1 MRFGHFEGD
10 LIVTLLPG
18 EQVRLEA
25 DVVYVDP
32 ADTRWIAPKGF
43 ISDGA
48 SIPRAFWSIVGGPL
62 DGSYR
67 GPAFVH
73 DRYCAT
79 QSAPSHDVHRMF
91 YLACRAA
98 GVGALEAKILYAAV
112 RIGGPRWGEDLVEPL
127 PSAVPSDFDLDQ
139 AASRDERVGG
149 PAAPPASV
157 LDPNE
162 VATWIEQD
170 DPSLED
176 IDDYATAA
184 AI

>member
-1 MRFGHFEGD
+1 MEFGRFEGD
-10 LIVTLLPG
+10 IIVTFLPG
-18 EQVRLEA
+18 LQVQLDA

-62 DGSYR
+62 DGPYR
-67 GPAFVH
+67 GPALVH
-73 DRYCAT
+73 DRYCET

-98 GVGALEAKILYAAV
+98 GVGAVKAKILYAAV
-112 RIGGPRWGEDLVEPL
+112 RIGGPRWGEDLIEPL
-127 PSAVPSDFDLDQ
+127 PSALPSDFDLDGP
-139 AASRDERVGG
+139 ASRDGSVGG
-149 PAAPPASV
+149 PAAPLTSV

-162 VATWIEQD
+162 VANWIKQD
-170 DPSLED
+170 DPSLGD
-176 IDDYATAA
+176 IDDYANAA